1 MNSSK
6 FFLTSNFGGGGQTV
20 SRLFFYLGFLND
32 IKSEK
37 INILLNYRYLK
48 FFKEDY
54 PYYKFTPVFNPKT
67 LEELD
72 DNSVTLSSF
81 FNSSKKLLEIEPVQ
95 LPSQFENINTKKDIS
110 VLLDTGSGALIR
122 NLLSTN
128 KGSKGDVI
136 KFMNN
141 LVESYVQYIEEKKP
155 DFAIALDY
163 ADKNTYKDIAAK
175 DPKINNF
182 VSSLVNNKENQI
194 ILLEKSLTLFHE
206 KKLKTKLYAPLHG
219 NSEEEIIENLHLI
232 LKLENKVGH
241 KFYGIA
247 LGGLAQWSRRGD
259 GNVFIG
265 NIISKIKK
273 ADATKSIHVLGSSGL
288 KRIIPFTY
296 AGADSFDCHTYWRRA
311 NDGSL
316 TSTSESKIVIPLL
329 DKNGKV
335 NNKQKNIF
343 ENIKISD
350 IDTKRWFCN
359 CFVCEEIGISFI
371 KNIYSKPVDAEE
383 YYLSKILIYFH
394 SVYQYQFLF
403 EKINDMST
411 SESIDFINSLP
422 VTTFSSK
429 LKSEIND
436 IKF

>member
-20 SRLFFYLGFLND
+20 SRLFFYLGILND
-32 IKSEK
+32 IKSEN

-67 LEELD
+67 LEALD
-72 DNSVTLSSF
+72 NKVVTLSSF

-95 LPSQFENINTKKDIS
+95 LPNEFKNINTNKDIS

-136 KFMNN
+136 KFMTN

-163 ADKNTYKDIAAK
+163 ADKNTYKDIAAR

-194 ILLEKSLTLFHE
+194 ILLEKSLALFYE

-219 NSEEEIIENLHLI
+219 NSEEEIVENLKLI
-232 LKLENKVGH
+232 LELENKVGH

-265 NIISKIKK
+265 NIISKIKT
-273 ADATKSIHVLGSSGL
+273 ADETKSIHVLGSSGL
-288 KRIIPFTY
+288 KRILPFTL

-316 TSTSESKIVIPLL
+316 TSNSESKIVVPLL
-329 DKNGKV
+329 DKNGVV
-335 NNKQKNIF
+335 NDKQKNIF
-343 ENIKISD
+343 ENIKMSD
-350 IDTKRWFCN
+350 VDTQQWFCN
-359 CFVCEEIGISFI
+359 CFVCKEIGISFI
-371 KNIYSKPVDAEE
+371 KNIYNNPVDAEE

-403 EKINDMST
+403 EKINGMS
-411 SESIDFINSLP
+411 SAESREFITSLP
-422 VTTFSSK
+422 VTNFSTK
-429 LKSEIND
+429 LNLEINA

>member
-20 SRLFFYLGFLND
+20 SRLFFYLGFLDD

-48 FFKEDY
+48 FFKEES

-67 LEELD
+67 LEVLD
-72 DNSVTLSSF
+72 NKSITLSSF
-81 FNSSKKLLEIEPVQ
+81 FNSSKKLLEIEHIE
-95 LPSQFENINTKKDIS
+95 LPNQFKNIETKKDIS

-128 KGSKGDVI
+128 KDSKDNVI

-163 ADKNTYKDIAAK
+163 ADKNTYKDMAAR

-194 ILLEKSLTLFHE
+194 VLLEKSLTLFYE

-219 NSEEEIIENLHLI
+219 NSEEEIIENLNLI

-241 KFYGIA
+241 RFYGIA

-259 GNVFIG
+259 GNIFIA
-265 NIISKIKK
+265 NIISKIKI
-273 ADATKSIHVLGSSGL
+273 ADPLKSVHVLGSSGL

-316 TSTSESKIVIPLL
+316 SSNSESKIVIPLL
-329 DKNGKV
+329 DKNGEV
-335 NNKQKNIF
+335 NNRQKNIF

-350 IDTKRWFCN
+350 IDTKQWFCN
-359 CFVCEEIGISFI
+359 CFVCEEIGISYI
-371 KNIYSKPVDAEE
+371 KNIYNKPVDAEE

-403 EKINDMST
+403 EKVDNRSI
-411 SESIDFINSLP
+411 SEIRDFIKSLP

-429 LKSEIND
+429 LKYEIND